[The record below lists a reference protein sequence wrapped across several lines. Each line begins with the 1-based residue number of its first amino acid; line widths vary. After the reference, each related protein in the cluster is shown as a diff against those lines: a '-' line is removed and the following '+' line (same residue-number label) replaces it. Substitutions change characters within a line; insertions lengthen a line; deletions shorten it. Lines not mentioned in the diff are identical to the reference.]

1 LFALRFSI
9 QVIFDLV
16 RAPSDLGGQAQ
27 VEITNIYATLAA
39 FQTAVACCGRL
50 RAGVVLMIKGQQR
63 FLSNKYRSASLNT
76 RALLGAGK

>member
-27 VEITNIYATLAA
+27 VEITNTYATPA